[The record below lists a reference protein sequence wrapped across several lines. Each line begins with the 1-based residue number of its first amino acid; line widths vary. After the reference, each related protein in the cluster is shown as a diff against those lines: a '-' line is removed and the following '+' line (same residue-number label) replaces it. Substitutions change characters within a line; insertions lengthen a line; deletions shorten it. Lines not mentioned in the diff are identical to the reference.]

1 MTKLLNLPQKYT
13 VFPLKDLSLS
23 NNTRNSNN
31 ACNSNNFMQ
40 QLFSV
45 TFESKAMKRNNNCR
59 SFFEEIGIYVK
70 CQVETCLDQIKKKQK
85 TMGLSF
91 LRSLRSPGGGRCVK
105 IWEFG
110 SIFKLFPLFI
120 ITFISKSTIYISKQR
135 FGTVLNSLCH

>member
-70 CQVETCLDQIKKKQK
+70 CQVETCLDQIKKKTK
-85 TMGLSF
+85 NNGAVIF
-91 LRSLRSPGGGRCVK
+91 EVIEVARRRSMCQNLG
-105 IWEFG
+105 IWVYF
-110 SIFKLFPLFI
+110 
-120 ITFISKSTIYISKQR
+120 
-135 FGTVLNSLCH
+135 